1 VVSILSFWRA
11 WECLWRSP
19 LCVQNIRMELVKR
32 SRQKLKDLHRLAKQ
46 QGKGDGSGVTDIDP
60 SILDGSNGDAAAAAA
75 DFEYS
80 NGRGGGDDGGDDEN
94 GGADGGGSSS
104 RYPMGA
110 EAADAAGNAKAIARL
125 EGKVSRVVV
134 AVVVVSCLHAAAR
147 KEKEERRHNVI
158 PVHHTACTAGT
169 GTGTGTATCR

>member
-1 VVSILSFWRA
+1 MVSILSFWRA

-46 QGKGDGSGVTDIDP
+46 HGKGDGSGVTDIDP

-94 GGADGGGSSS
+94 GG
-104 RYPMGA
+104 RM
-110 EAADAAGNAKAIARL
+110 
-125 EGKVSRVVV
+125 
-134 AVVVVSCLHAAAR
+134 AAAAAHAIPWV
-147 KEKEERRHNVI
+147 RRLLMR
-158 PVHHTACTAGT
+158 P
-169 GTGTGTATCR
+169 ATRRRSPDWRAR